1 MHTFLL
7 TIVIIGTYGT
17 INNDMTV
24 IYVLHFISI
33 YEYNMYDN

>member
-7 TIVIIGTYGT
+7 TIVIKGT
-17 INNDMTV
+17 INNDMAV
-24 IYVLHFISI
+24 IRIALHI